1 MLEPVYAV
9 LLKSAV
15 ASVQKIYAVKKLL
28 QSNGF
33 LVSLKL
39 FEAVPSDV
47 TKDLTFELLTDFD
60 YFPFIGFCNQFNGHY
75 FV

>member
-39 FEAVPSDV
+39 FEDVPSYV
-47 TKDLTFELLTDFD
+47 AKDLTFELLTDFD
-60 YFPFIGFCNQFNGHY
+60 YFSFYRFL
-75 FV
+75 

>member
-47 TKDLTFELLTDFD
+47 TKDLTFE
-60 YFPFIGFCNQFNGHY
+60 
-75 FV
+75 